1 MKGRTWTA
9 PTDGVLFISDIMSP
23 FASFRLNS
31 SCPEWL
37 SRALAAQLL
46 SRAEL
51 RYDSAV
57 LFRHVGLCE
66 PNPSSCLT
74 NKQQIMLMAF
84 TVMPSRAEGHM
95 WSLDF
100 CGFLQRAGLG
110 SSVPTEPPPWGMIS
124 AGSCYLQ
131 VTLAMAT
138 LQSWW
143 YYHRFLC
150 AGLFAVVFILARKT
164 TGILCIT
171 EKQNYLKYTEIYI
184 PEKAKQSDVC
194 WWSPGSPGG

>member
-1 MKGRTWTA
+1 M
-9 PTDGVLFISDIMSP
+9 TDVMSP

-51 RYDSAV
+51 CYDSAL

-84 TVMPSRAEGHM
+84 TVMPSGAGGHM
-95 WSLDF
+95 LKPGFLWVPAKSSTGQQCPYRASSLGDDF
-100 CGFLQRAGLG
+100 CRVLLPAGHA
-110 SSVPTEPPPWGMIS
+110 SNCHI
-124 AGSCYLQ
+124 AI
-131 VTLAMAT
+131 
-138 LQSWW
+138 
-143 YYHRFLC
+143 
-150 AGLFAVVFILARKT
+150 VVEL
-164 TGILCIT
+164 
-171 EKQNYLKYTEIYI
+171 
-184 PEKAKQSDVC
+184 P
-194 WWSPGSPGG
+194 

>member
-1 MKGRTWTA
+1 M
-9 PTDGVLFISDIMSP
+9 TDVMSP

-51 RYDSAV
+51 CYDSAL

-84 TVMPSRAEGHM
+84 TFFRGRRAYAEA
-95 WSLDF
+95 
-100 CGFLQRAGLG
+100 RI
-110 SSVPTEPPPWGMIS
+110 SV
-124 AGSCYLQ
+124 GSCKKQ
-131 VTLAMAT
+131 HWAAVS
-138 LQSWW
+138 LQS
-143 YYHRFLC
+143 L
-150 AGLFAVVFILARKT
+150 L
-164 TGILCIT
+164 
-171 EKQNYLKYTEIYI
+171 
-184 PEKAKQSDVC
+184 
-194 WWSPGSPGG
+194 PGG